1 MAKKEY
7 TADSISVLEGLE
19 GVRQRPSMYIGSTS
33 LQGVHHLIYEV
44 VDNSVDESL
53 AGYCNHIIV
62 KINIDN
68 SVIVEDNG
76 RGIPVDIH
84 STEKIPGVELALTR
98 LHAGGKFDK
107 TTYKISGGLHGVG
120 ISVVNALSEFLE
132 VEIRRDGKIY
142 HQRYE
147 KGKKVTELTVI
158 GKTDKTGTKVWFKPD
173 IEIFETIEIH
183 YETIAKRLRELAFL
197 NKKLK
202 IEIIDEREEN
212 KHEVFYYEGGLISF
226 VEFIN
231 KNKNKL
237 HKDPIF
243 ISGSKNNIIV
253 NIALQYTTDFKE
265 NLYSFV
271 NNINTKEGGT
281 HVSGFKSGITKAVN
295 NYISKNDSYK
305 NLKISLTGDDIR
317 EGLTCVIDVKHPDP
331 QFEGQTKTKL
341 GNSEVK
347 GIVDTIVY
355 DKLTTYFEEHPDIT
369 KNIINKIIQAARA
382 REAARKAKELT
393 RRKSALDSTLLPG
406 KLADCQI
413 KDPDEAELFIVEGD
427 SAGGSAKQGRDRKN
441 QAILP
446 LRGKILNIE
455 KTTFTKILSN
465 EEIKTLITALGT
477 GIGENDFDISKLR
490 YKKIIIMT
498 DADVDGAHIR
508 TLLLTFFY
516 RMMPDIIEKGYLYI
530 AQPPLYR
537 VSKGKISNYFMTEK
551 DYNKFI
557 IENINE
563 SIELEIPKKNLK
575 IYGNE
580 LKKIALI
587 LYDFMFYLEKLK
599 ILNFDVRLVS
609 LLFENEVF
617 NIEFFKNYEKIENL
631 QQILK
636 ENGYENVKLLEDEEF
651 EGYKLVIQNNGKL
664 IEISY
669 NLLHNA
675 SYRNIIS
682 LLKKIKDLIHPPYIL
697 KTKNETFKLDNKEEL
712 IKKILEIGQK
722 GWTVQRYKGLGEMNP
737 SQLWETTMNPATR
750 NLLRVTIEDAIT
762 CDEIFSILMG
772 EKVEPRRNFIERNA
786 LYVRNLDI

>member
-1 MAKKEY
+1 MNNY

-33 LQGVHHLIYEV
+33 LAGVHHLIYEV
-44 VDNSVDESL
+44 VDNSIDEAL
-53 AGYCNHIIV
+53 AGYCDHIIV

-84 STEKIPGVELALTR
+84 STEKIPGVELALTK

-147 KGKKVTELTVI
+147 KGKKITELTVI
-158 GKTDKTGTKVWFKPD
+158 GKTEKTGTKVWFKPD
-173 IEIFETIEIH
+173 IEIFESIDIH
-183 YETIAKRLRELAFL
+183 YDTIAKRLRELAFL
-197 NKKLK
+197 NKNIK
-202 IEIIDEREEN
+202 IELIDEREEE
-212 KHEVFYYEGGLISF
+212 KHDIFHYEGGLLSF
-226 VEFIN
+226 VEYIN
-231 KNKNKL
+231 KNKTPL
-237 HKDPIF
+237 HKEPIF
-243 ISGSKNNIIV
+243 ISGEKNGIIV
-253 NIALQYTTDFKE
+253 NIALQYTSDYRE

-281 HVSGFKSGITKAVN
+281 HVSGFKSGITRAVN
-295 NYISKNDSYK
+295 NYLTKNDSFK
-305 NLKISLTGDDIR
+305 NLKISLSGDDIR
-317 EGLTCVIDVKHPDP
+317 EGLTCVIDVKHPNP

-355 DKLTTYFEEHPDIT
+355 EKLNIYFEEHPDIT
-369 KNIINKIIQAARA
+369 KTIINKIIQAARA

-406 KLADCQI
+406 KLADCQV
-413 KDPDEAELFIVEGD
+413 KDPDEAEIFIVEGD

-446 LRGKILNIE
+446 LKGKILNIE

-465 EEIKTLITALGT
+465 DEIKTLITALGT
-477 GIGENDFDISKLR
+477 GIGESEFDISKLR

-516 RMMPDIIEKGYLYI
+516 RMMPEIIEKGYLYI

-537 VSKGKISNYFMTEK
+537 VSKGKISKYFMNEK
-551 DYNKFI
+551 EYTKFI
-557 IENINE
+557 IENINDNL
-563 SIELEIPKKNLK
+563 SLEIPEKNIEIK
-575 IYGNE
+575 GNE
-580 LKKIALI
+580 LKKVSFI
-587 LYDFMFYLEKLK
+587 LYEYLFYLEKLK
-599 ILNFDVRLVS
+599 ILNFDSILLSILYDFNVNS
-609 LLFENEVF
+609 L
-617 NIEFFKNYEKIENL
+617 EFFKNKEKVEEL
-631 QQILK
+631 VDRLK
-636 ENGYENVKLLEDEEF
+636 EKGYENVKILEDEEF
-651 EGYKLVIQNNGKL
+651 EGFKIILQKNGAV

-669 NLLHNA
+669 DLLHNA
-675 SYRNIIS
+675 SYRNI
-682 LLKKIKDLIHPPYIL
+682 LNLMEKIKELTYPPFIL
-697 KTKNETFKLDNKEEL
+697 KTKNEIFEIDNKEDL
-712 IKKILEIGQK
+712 IKKIIEIGQK
-722 GWTVQRYKGLGEMNP
+722 GWTIQRYKGLGEMNP

-750 NLLRVTIEDAIT
+750 NLIRVTIEDAIA

-786 LYVRNLDI
+786 LFVRNLDI

>member
-1 MAKKEY
+1 MNNY

-33 LQGVHHLIYEV
+33 LAGVHHLIYEV
-44 VDNSVDESL
+44 VDNSIDEAL

-84 STEKIPGVELALTR
+84 STEKIPGVELALTK

-147 KGKKVTELTVI
+147 KGKKITELTVI
-158 GKTDKTGTKVWFKPD
+158 GKTEKTGTKVWFKPD
-173 IEIFETIEIH
+173 IEIFETIDIH
-183 YETIAKRLRELAFL
+183 YDTIAKRLRELAFL
-197 NKKLK
+197 NKNIK
-202 IEIIDEREEN
+202 IELIDEREEE
-212 KHEVFYYEGGLISF
+212 KHDIFHYEGALLSF
-226 VEFIN
+226 VEYIN
-231 KNKNKL
+231 KNKTPL
-237 HKDPIF
+237 HKEPIF
-243 ISGSKNNIIV
+243 ISGEKNGIIV
-253 NIALQYTTDFKE
+253 NIALQYTSDYKE

-281 HVSGFKSGITKAVN
+281 HVSGFKSGITRAVN
-295 NYISKNDSYK
+295 NYLTKNDAFK
-305 NLKISLTGDDIR
+305 NLKITLSGDDIR
-317 EGLTCVIDVKHPDP
+317 EGLTCVIDVKHPNP

-355 DKLTTYFEEHPDIT
+355 EKLTTFFEEHPDIT
-369 KNIINKIIQAARA
+369 KTIINKIIQAARA
-382 REAARKAKELT
+382 REAARKARELT

-406 KLADCQI
+406 KLADCQV
-413 KDPDEAELFIVEGD
+413 KDPDEAEIFIVEGD

-446 LRGKILNIE
+446 LKGKILNIE

-465 EEIKTLITALGT
+465 DEIKTLITALGT
-477 GIGENDFDISKLR
+477 GIGENEFDISKLR

-516 RMMPDIIEKGYLYI
+516 RMMPEIIEKGYLYI

-537 VSKGKISNYFMTEK
+537 VSKGKISKYFMTEK
-551 DYNKFI
+551 EYTKFI
-557 IENINE
+557 IENINDNL
-563 SIELEIPKKNLK
+563 SLK
-575 IYGNE
+575 IPEKNIEIKGDD
-580 LKKIALI
+580 LKKISFI
-587 LYDFMFYLEKLK
+587 LYEYLFYLEKLK
-599 ILNFDVRLVS
+599 ILNFDSILLSILYDYNVNS
-609 LLFENEVF
+609 L
-617 NIEFFKNYEKIENL
+617 EFFKDREKVEKLVNK
-631 QQILK
+631 LK
-636 ENGYENVKLLEDEEF
+636 EKGYENVKILEDEEF
-651 EGYKLVIQNNGKL
+651 EGFKIILQKNGAL

-669 NLLHNA
+669 DLLHNA
-675 SYRNIIS
+675 SYRNI
-682 LLKKIKDLIHPPYIL
+682 LNLMEKIKELTYPPFIL
-697 KTKNETFKLDNKEEL
+697 KTKNETFEIDNKEDL
-712 IKKILEIGQK
+712 IKKIIEIGQK
-722 GWTVQRYKGLGEMNP
+722 GWTIQRYKGLGEMNP

-750 NLLRVTIEDAIT
+750 NLIRVTIEDAIA

-786 LYVRNLDI
+786 LFVRNLDI